1 MMFSRNFPIKLRLD
15 LGKDVI
21 YESPLALKDILR
33 KKNNV
38 GSTEEDFYEVLKLTS
53 MMLCHIF
60 SPNEEI
66 ENTYSA

>member
-1 MMFSRNFPIKLRLD
+1 MLRLD
-15 LGKDVI
+15 LGKGVI

-38 GSTEEDFYEVLKLTS
+38 GSTEDFYEVLKLTS